1 MTSASMAAR
10 LVGMAALVACGG
22 PPAQKSDTGSSASP
36 DSNRAASSAAATP
49 APPDTR
55 GPAPAPPSSAS
66 VPAAVTPTP
75 TPSETVM
82 TGTIAIGGLATEP
95 VTSLRVEGGSP
106 VTLVGP
112 LEAELR
118 TLGAATVWVT
128 GAPGAGRPNA
138 TFTVTRYEIVS
149 IGGAKPLVGHITVRG
164 ADTVLAME
172 RDTVRLVAA
181 PAQLAGKR
189 GAKAWVVGRRSGND
203 LTPQT
208 YGIIREP

>member
-1 MTSASMAAR
+1 MTSAWALTHLA
-10 LVGMAALVACGG
+10 LIVTLVACGRT
-22 PPAQKSDTGSSASP
+22 PASKGDTGLAASP
-36 DSNRAASSAAATP
+36 DSSRAKASP

-55 GPAPAPPSSAS
+55 VAAPVPPSSGS
-66 VPAAVTPTP
+66 PATPGTVTPTP

-82 TGTIAIGGLATEP
+82 TGTIAVGGLANDP

-112 LEAELR
+112 LEPELR

-128 GAPGAGRPNA
+128 GAPGPGRPNA
-138 TFTVTRYEIVS
+138 TFAVTRYEIVS
-149 IGGAKPLVGHITVRG
+149 IGGAKPLVGHVTVRG
-164 ADTVLAME
+164 GDTFLAME

-181 PAQLAGKR
+181 PAELTGKQ
-189 GAKAWVVGRRSGND
+189 GAKAWVVGRRNGND

-208 YGIIREP
+208 YGIIRHP